1 MARHMP
7 TSTALVPDWYTLV
20 AAQEGHDLTCLLATA
35 AATLV
40 KAFDAALPL
49 VAVLFALALVAVL
62 LAVQV
67 AVQVAASVVAP
78 RCLAGLLLAF

>member
-7 TSTALVPDWYTLV
+7 TSTALVPDWYTFV

-40 KAFDAALPL
+40 GAFDAALPL
-49 VAVLFALALVAVL
+49 VAMALVAML
-62 LAVQV
+62 LAVR
-67 AVQVAASVVAP
+67 VAASVVAP
-78 RCLAGLLLAF
+78 RCFAGLLGPLLAF